1 MKALKKKVKARLRR
15 KMRIRKRLSGTTER
29 PRLAVFRSA
38 KHIYAQIIDDT
49 KGVTIVS
56 ASSLSPEIRDRLG
69 ECKGK
74 KEVAKLVGE
83 LIAKRALEKEVK
95 KVAFD
100 RGGYK
105 YHGRVKALA
114 DGARETGLEF

>member
-15 KMRIRKRLSGTTER
+15 KMRIRKRLSGTPDR

-83 LIAKRALEKEVK
+83 LIAKRALEKDVK

>member
-15 KMRIRKRLSGTTER
+15 KMRIRKRLSGTPDR

-38 KHIYAQIIDDT
+38 RHIYAQIIDDT

-83 LIAKRALEKEVK
+83 HIAKRALEKNVK

>member
-1 MKALKKKVKARLRR
+1 MKRLNKKVKARLRR
-15 KMRIRKRLSGTTER
+15 KMRIRKRLSGTPER

-38 KHIYAQIIDDT
+38 RHIYAQVIDDT
-49 KGVTIVS
+49 KGVTLS
-56 ASSLSPEIRDRLG
+56 AACSLSPEIKDRLA
-69 ECKGK
+69 ECNGK
-74 KEVAKLVGE
+74 TEVAKLVGE
-83 LIAKRALEKEVK
+83 LIAKRALEKGIK

-114 DGARETGLEF
+114 DGAREAGLEF